1 MNNGKGRP
9 VSGRRPQ
16 FGGDTMAVSESQKKA
31 SIKWDKENMATL
43 GCKVK
48 RDQAEKFKEKC
59 RANNTTANE
68 VLKECVLNY
77 IGETSATME
86 VTE

>member
-1 MNNGKGRP
+1 MGKDARIQGALHN
-9 VSGRRPQ
+9 S
-16 FGGDTMAVSESQKKA
+16 GGDTMAVSESQKKA

-77 IGETSATME
+77 IGETSATGE

>member
-1 MNNGKGRP
+1 
-9 VSGRRPQ
+9 
-16 FGGDTMAVSESQKKA
+16 MAVSESQKKA

-77 IGETSATME
+77 IGETSATEFINRAISETME
-86 VTE
+86 RDGAATVAE